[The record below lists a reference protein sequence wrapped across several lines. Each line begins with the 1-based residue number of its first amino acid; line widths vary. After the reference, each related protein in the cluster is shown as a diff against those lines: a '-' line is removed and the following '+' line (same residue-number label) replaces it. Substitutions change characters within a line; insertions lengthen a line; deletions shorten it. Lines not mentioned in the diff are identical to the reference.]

1 MVIPTGRMIDLEI
14 TSNDVIH
21 SFWVVE
27 FLYKKDMFPGRWNH
41 IYFTPTKEGTYKG
54 KCAELCGESHS
65 MMLFNVVVLDQA
77 GYDAKMQELEA
88 KGQTG
93 KLGIDLNRNQNLP
106 GDNPDIRG

>member
-1 MVIPTGRMIDLEI
+1 M
-14 TSNDVIH
+14 S
-21 SFWVVE
+21 

-41 IYFTPTKEGTYKG
+41 VYFTPTKIGTYKG

-65 MMLFNVVVLDQA
+65 MMLFNVQVVDQA
-77 GYDAKMQELEA
+77 TYDAKMQELEE